1 MEDYILDFTTNLAI
15 LHRQFQRDMNQIL
28 EADQVPINIT
38 EFYLLVL
45 VSEASPINQRMAAR
59 TIAVDEGLM
68 TRMVRHLVTL
78 ALLQK
83 TDDPADRRNK
93 QLTLT
98 TKGQTLVRQA
108 IDVLHQWWRHVTPS
122 DAPVNFQLLTEQL
135 QKLSTQVLNFD
146 HPLDDLN

>member
-38 EFYLLVL
+38 EFYLPVL

-59 TIAVDEGLM
+59 TLAVDEGLM
-68 TRMVRHLVTL
+68 TRMVRHLVHL
-78 ALLQK
+78 SLLVK

-93 QLTLT
+93 QLALT
-98 TKGQTLVRQA
+98 TKGKQLVTRA
-108 IDVLHQWWRHVTPS
+108 IEVLHHWWQHVTPN
-122 DAPVNFQLLTEQL
+122 DAPVDFQTLTEQL
-135 QKLSTQVLNFD
+135 QQLSVQVLNFD
-146 HPLDDLN
+146 HPFDDL

>member
-1 MEDYILDFTTNLAI
+1 MEEDYILDFTTNLAI

-45 VSEASPINQRMAAR
+45 VSEATPINQRMAAR

-68 TRMVRHLVTL
+68 TRMVRHLVRL
-78 ALLQK
+78 QLLQK
-83 TDDPADRRNK
+83 TDDPTDRRNK

-98 TKGQTLVRQA
+98 AAGQDLVHQA
-108 IDVLHQWWRHVTPS
+108 IQVLHHWWQHVTPS
-122 DAPVNFQLLTEQL
+122 DSPVDFQGMTHQL
-135 QKLSTQVLNFD
+135 QRLSTQVLNFD
-146 HPLDDLN
+146 HPLDDL

>member
-28 EADQVPINIT
+28 EADKVPINIT

-45 VSEASPINQRMAAR
+45 VSENSPINQRMAAR

-68 TRMVRHLVTL
+68 TRMVRHLVAL
-78 ALLQK
+78 SLLQK
-83 TDDPADRRNK
+83 TDDPTDRRNK

-98 TKGQTLVRQA
+98 GKGQHLVQRA
-108 IDVLHQWWRHVTPS
+108 IDVLHHWWQSATAS
-122 DAPVNFQLLTEQL
+122 DAPIDFQTLTEQL
-135 QKLSTQVLNFD
+135 QQLSVRVLKVD
-146 HPLDDLN
+146 HPLDDL